1 MREYFDDFDD
11 SVDIAGKN
19 ITGDNTS
26 EKQKILW
33 PETEDNNEELL
44 EEDEEKVSFVD
55 NEYEPVKMYL
65 REMGST
71 PLLTREGEVELAKRI
86 ERGQE
91 KIMKAILSL
100 PFALKTLINL
110 GARVKKGEAPVADIT
125 QNDCDSEQALADE
138 EKRFIAITEQIK
150 DMCRKRVSYMNR
162 LSKVKYESASS
173 CPKRIRNRD
182 NGTGK
187 TKKTCITLFS
197 EATGWTPVH
206 LNSNQ
211 MKLLENNME
220 MILEKVR
227 DLKLRE
233 DRIYA
238 FYSELGEAIQRI
250 ENINKKTGSLN
261 KKLKSSG
268 CNLNNSGSRKV
279 KRPGTHRKPINIH
292 AMNPL
297 IGQYRNLQGEK
308 EECEKYIGIPYS
320 EMKKTTG
327 IFSEGMKE
335 ISDAKA
341 AMIEANLR
349 LVISIAKRYIWKG
362 LSFPDLIQEG
372 NLGLI
377 KAVDKFEYRRGYKFS
392 TYATWWI
399 RQAIT
404 RALADQSRT
413 IRIPVHMVEIINRIS
428 RISRELVQEMGHEPS
443 SEDIAAKVHMPVDKV
458 KAILRVSKEP
468 ISLETPI
475 GEEEDSHLKDFIEDK
490 AITSP
495 LEIAMYE
502 DLKVQVENILCTLTP
517 KEETILRKRFGI
529 GKDIPLTLEELGQ
542 EFDVTRERIRQIE
555 GKAIK
560 KLKHPAR
567 NKNLKTF
574 A

>member
-1 MREYFDDFDD
+1 MREYFDDFDE
-11 SVDIAGKN
+11 SVNITGKD
-19 ITGDNTS
+19 ITGDNMS

-33 PETEDNNEELL
+33 PETEDDNEEPL
-44 EEDEEKVSFVD
+44 EGDEEKVSFVD
-55 NEYEPVKMYL
+55 TEYEPVKMYL

-91 KIMKAILSL
+91 KIMKAVLSL
-100 PFALKTLINL
+100 PFALKTLITL
-110 GARVKKGEAPVADIT
+110 GAQIKKGEAAVADIT

-138 EKRFIAITEQIK
+138 EKRFISLTKQIK
-150 DMCRKRVSYMNR
+150 GLYLKRVSYMNR
-162 LSKVKYESASS
+162 LSKVKHESASS
-173 CPKRIRNRD
+173 YPKKIRNRG
-182 NGTGK
+182 NGAGK
-187 TKKTCITLFS
+187 TKKICITLFS
-197 EATGWTPVH
+197 EATGRTPGH
-206 LNSNQ
+206 LNITQ
-211 MKLLENNME
+211 MKFLENNMK

-238 FYSELGEAIQRI
+238 FYSELGKVMQRI
-250 ENINKKTGSLN
+250 ENANKKMGSIN

-268 CNLNNSGSRKV
+268 CDINNSGSRNV
-279 KRPGTHRKPINIH
+279 KRTRAYRKQINNH

-297 IGQYRNLQGEK
+297 IRRHSHLQSEK
-308 EECEKYIGIPYS
+308 EECERYIGIPYP
-320 EMKKTTG
+320 EMKKTMRIFFEG
-327 IFSEGMKE
+327 IKE
-335 ISDAKA
+335 ISSAKA

-349 LVISIAKRYIWKG
+349 LVISIAKRYIWKDM
-362 LSFPDLIQEG
+362 SFPDLIQEG

-413 IRIPVHMVEIINRIS
+413 IRIPVHVVEIINRIS

-443 SEDIAAKVHMPVDKV
+443 PEDIAAKVHMPVDKV
-458 KAILRVSKEP
+458 KAILRASKEP
-468 ISLETPI
+468 VSLETPI

-490 AITSP
+490 ATVSP
-495 LEIAMYE
+495 LDIAIYD
-502 DLKVQVENILCTLTP
+502 DLKVQVQGVLSTLSP
-517 KEETILRKRFGI
+517 KEEIILRKRFGI
-529 GKDIPLTLEELGQ
+529 GEDIPLTLEELGK

-555 GKAIK
+555 VKAIR
-560 KLKHPAR
+560 KLKHPTR

-574 A
+574 S